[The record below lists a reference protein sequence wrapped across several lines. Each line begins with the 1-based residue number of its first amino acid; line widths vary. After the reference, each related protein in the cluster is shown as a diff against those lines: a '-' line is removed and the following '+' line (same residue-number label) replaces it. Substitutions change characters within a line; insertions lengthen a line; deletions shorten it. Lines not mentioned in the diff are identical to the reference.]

1 MKKLLDWMESSFT
14 PMMNKINHNVWV
26 ITLKDSINQTMPLI
40 FLGSIFSLLSIP
52 GSAFGWEWWPQ
63 FGQLTNWTMGLIS
76 LMMAFLIPFNFMEK
90 SRLRKSRIIAGI
102 SGVILFC
109 ICITPRLQADEAIGF
124 AHSAF
129 GAGGMFAAIVCGI
142 ITGLILRAFGKFS
155 FFSEESSLPDFI
167 RAWFDQMLPL
177 GTIVLLGWIVVLNL
191 GFDLYNTV
199 LMIFM
204 PLQNFVETWWGFALF
219 NLIGTIFYAMGI
231 SAWILTPITTPLR
244 LAGIEANMTAGAA
257 NVFTSSFNYSYLT
270 IGGVGCTL
278 GLSLMLFL
286 SRSKRLKALGK
297 AVVVPAIV
305 QHQRAHGLWRD
316 RLEPDPH
323 APHVHQ
329 HGACEPDL
337 VLLHQDRAVCPRAQ
351 DFVPAVVLPASHQ
364 YLACHRGFHPGR
376 ASVRADLCGD
386 DARVVPV
393 LQGVREAG
401 SCRGGRRG
409 RRQGRPRF
417 RRGISGRYVL
427 FSGQAWRDALS
438 ALLK

>member
-297 AVVVPAIV
+297 AVVVPALFNINEPTVFGAIV
-305 QHQRAHGLWRD
+305 WNPILMLPMCINTVLASLISFFFTKIVLFAPVPKILFQLWYCP
-316 RLEPDPH
+316 LPISTWLATEGSIQ
-323 APHVHQ
+323 A
-329 HGACEPDL
+329 
-337 VLLHQDRAVCPRAQ
+337 VLLCVLI
-351 DFVPAVVLPASHQ
+351 FVVTTLVWYPFFKVYEKQVLAEE
-364 YLACHRGFHPGR
+364 A
-376 ASVRADLCGD
+376 A
-386 DARVVPV
+386 
-393 LQGVREAG
+393 EAG
-401 SCRGGRRG
+401 DRG
-409 RRQGRPRF
+409 
-417 RRGISGRYVL
+417 
-427 FSGQAWRDALS
+427 ALDS
-438 ALLK
+438 AEA